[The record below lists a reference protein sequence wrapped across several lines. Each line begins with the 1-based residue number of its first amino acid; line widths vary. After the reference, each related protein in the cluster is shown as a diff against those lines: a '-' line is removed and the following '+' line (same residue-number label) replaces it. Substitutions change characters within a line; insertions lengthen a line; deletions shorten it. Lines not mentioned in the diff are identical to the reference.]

1 MDKFLQIVQLVGTC
15 LSILVVVIIPMI
27 LYLWKKVKEL
37 IAAPSNKKPTVL
49 LDIYNNVVQY
59 IQDAEKMFTEG
70 TSKKSW
76 VLSQIKNDCIS
87 ASIEY
92 DADYWTKLINKEVAM
107 TKKVNVA
114 K

>member
-1 MDKFLQIVQLVGTC
+1 
-15 LSILVVVIIPMI
+15 
-27 LYLWKKVKEL
+27 
-37 IAAPSNKKPTVL
+37 
-49 LDIYNNVVQY
+49 
-59 IQDAEKMFTEG
+59 MFTEG

>member
-37 IAAPSNKKPTVL
+37 IAAPSDKKPTVL

-59 IQDAEKMFTEG
+59 IQDAEKMFNGRYQQEIVG
-70 TSKKSW
+70 IVSNQERLYFRKYR
-76 VLSQIKNDCIS
+76 I
-87 ASIEY
+87 
-92 DADYWTKLINKEVAM
+92 
-107 TKKVNVA
+107 
-114 K
+114 